1 MGPGRWQL
9 TILDVLAP
17 GVGVALTDADPTH
30 ADQNGVRRSASA
42 LEATGRTTVISQHDN
57 GVPRLVAYLPDDALS
72 HPSAVLRAD
81 RKWYRQPG
89 RSG

>member
-1 MGPGRWQL
+1 M
-9 TILDVLAP
+9 TILDVLAT
-17 GVGVALTDADPTH
+17 GVGAALTDADPTH
-30 ADQNGVRRSASA
+30 AEQNGVRRAASA
-42 LEATGRTTVISQHDN
+42 LEATGRSTVVSQHDN
-57 GVPRLVAYLPDDALS
+57 GVPRLVAYLPDDAPN